1 MFLTATARDSE
12 STAEDGEERFGTN
25 FTFAKDRRSESKLSK
40 SAGYALGFAAWFARI
55 MNYELLGW
63 CCRAGRSTSYHAIS
77 QFFTFYP
84 FTFLPFYPFTLLLF
98 YSLLPGRVCVCP
110 KNRNFAMRCH
120 NATAT
125 ETMSEYRK
133 IIHVDMDCFFAA
145 VELLDHP
152 ELAGRPV
159 AVGHDAER
167 GVVSTA
173 SYEAR
178 RYGVRSALSMAVA
191 KRLCPQLV
199 VMPPRMERY
208 AEVSRQIHGIFS
220 RYTDLIEPLSID
232 EAFLDVTR
240 NKPGIPLAKDI
251 AMEIKAAIRDELHL
265 TASAGVSYCKLLAK
279 IASDYNKPDGLC
291 VVHPQRAI
299 SFLDNLRLEKLW
311 LVGAQDGTRHAQCR
325 DIHRAAVACLFA
337 HHAHAALRQTRTD
350 VL

>member
-1 MFLTATARDSE
+1 
-12 STAEDGEERFGTN
+12 
-25 FTFAKDRRSESKLSK
+25 
-40 SAGYALGFAAWFARI
+40 
-55 MNYELLGW
+55 
-63 CCRAGRSTSYHAIS
+63 
-77 QFFTFYP
+77 
-84 FTFLPFYPFTLLLF
+84 
-98 YSLLPGRVCVCP
+98 
-110 KNRNFAMRCH
+110 
-120 NATAT
+120 
-125 ETMSEYRK
+125 MSEYRK

-167 GVVSTA
+167 GVASTA

-240 NKPGIPLAKDI
+240 NKPGIPLA
-251 AMEIKAAIRDELHL
+251 
-265 TASAGVSYCKLLAK
+265 
-279 IASDYNKPDGLC
+279 
-291 VVHPQRAI
+291 
-299 SFLDNLRLEKLW
+299 
-311 LVGAQDGTRHAQCR
+311 
-325 DIHRAAVACLFA
+325 
-337 HHAHAALRQTRTD
+337 
-350 VL
+350 